1 MKLRRSSE
9 GTIVNTHLAPAV
21 VALAAVA
28 VAVLSACSSKPAPE
42 PLRAVRTAEVRY
54 DKTQESNR
62 YVGTVQSRHEVNEAF
77 RVGGKV
83 VQRKVDVGQKVREG
97 DILAVL
103 DDADYRLAVDAAPQQ
118 LTAAG
123 TQARQADSDR
133 KRLEALKADGSVS
146 PSDDEKA
153 QSAAHTTAAA
163 AEAEARKLDLARNRL
178 AYTVLRASRTGVV
191 TAVRFEVGQVV
202 AEGTPVVS
210 IANEGE
216 PEIVVDV
223 PEGDL
228 EGFKASRYNAW
239 LANAPEQTFEV
250 VLRELAPQAAAQT
263 RTFRARMKPAAPR
276 PLPLGATAT
285 LQIQRSV
292 GAAAVAAIPA
302 AAITQNT
309 GQPAVWVVRRE
320 GAEPVGTVSLSTVSV
335 HGYRND
341 DALVS
346 GPQPGE
352 LVVTAGVQKMAP
364 GLKVA
369 LARTSSNAEAKQA
382 TR

>member
-1 MKLRRSSE
+1 
-9 GTIVNTHLAPAV
+9 VNPSFAPASIV
-21 VALAAVA
+21 LAVIAI
-28 VAVLSACSSKPAPE
+28 AVLSACSSKPAPE
-42 PLRAVRTAEVRY
+42 PLRTVRTAEVRY
-54 DKTQESNR
+54 DNTRETNR
-62 YVGTVQSRHEVNEAF
+62 YVGTVQSRHEINEAF

-97 DILAVL
+97 DVLAVL
-103 DDADYRLAVDAAPQQ
+103 DDTDYRLAVDAAQQQ
-118 LTAAG
+118 LTAAT

-133 KRLEALKADGSVS
+133 RRLDALKGDGSVS

-153 QSAAHTTAAA
+153 QTAARTTAAA

-178 AYTVLRASRTGVV
+178 AYTVLRASRAGVV

-202 AEGTPVVS
+202 AEGQPLVS

-223 PEGDL
+223 PEDDL
-228 EGFKASRYNAW
+228 ETFKSSRYNAW
-239 LANAPEQTFEV
+239 LASAPGDGFEV
-250 VLRELAPQAAAQT
+250 ALRELAPQAAAQT
-263 RTFRARMKPAAPR
+263 RTFRARMKPASPR

-285 LQIQRSV
+285 LVVERPV
-292 GAAAVAAIPA
+292 GAVAAAAIPA
-302 AAITQNT
+302 AAITQDK

-320 GAEPVGTVSLSTVSV
+320 GAEPYGTVNLSKVSV

-341 DALVS
+341 EVLVS
-346 GPQPGE
+346 GPSAGE

-364 GLKVA
+364 GLRVA
-369 LARTSSNAEAKQA
+369 LGAPANVEATQAAR
-382 TR
+382 